1 VDSLHYT
8 ILGSRHAL
16 PTALVRS
23 YFHRPNTGQF
33 KSSRVESN
41 RLYSADQAQ
50 GECGSCKAMHVGS
63 HDDDCTYGC
72 RDDECTVLE
81 RRDVRFDL
89 NITSRLTVGTRGS
102 SSRSAIKYPSS
113 SGQPEYCELF

>member
-1 VDSLHYT
+1 MMM
-8 ILGSRHAL
+8 
-16 PTALVRS
+16 TARTVAVMMS
-23 YFHRPNTGQF
+23 
-33 KSSRVESN
+33 
-41 RLYSADQAQ
+41 
-50 GECGSCKAMHVGS
+50 
-63 HDDDCTYGC
+63 
-72 RDDECTVLE
+72 ECTVLE